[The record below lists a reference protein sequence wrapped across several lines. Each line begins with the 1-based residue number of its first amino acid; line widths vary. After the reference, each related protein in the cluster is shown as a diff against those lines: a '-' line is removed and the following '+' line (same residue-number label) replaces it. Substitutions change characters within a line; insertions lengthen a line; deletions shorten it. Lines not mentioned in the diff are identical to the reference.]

1 MSGFVAS
8 ELSAFCFGVEH
19 SDFEIDSSAFPG
31 HLRRTLRTGLHLSA
45 SDQDSVGI
53 VACEF
58 PWAIKDGQRV
68 IEVAMYPNGGL
79 DVVTPVPIGRDL
91 EFFPIEGDAVV
102 TSDASVMLF
111 AQDIVEVGDYALD
124 KGRPLFQGGLAE
136 FSVVGGKVGLLD
148 VPI

>member
-58 PWAIKDGQRV
+58 PWAVKDGQRV

-79 DVVTPVPIGRDL
+79 DVVTPVPVGRDL
-91 EFFPIEGDAVV
+91 EFFSLEGDAVV
-102 TSDASVMLF
+102 APDPPVVLF
-111 AQDIVEVGDYALD
+111 AQDIVEVGDDTLNAC
-124 KGRPLFQGGLAE
+124 RPLFQGGLAE
-136 FSVVGGKVGLLD
+136 FDVVG
-148 VPI
+148 